1 MLVKELQAEPYNPIL
16 LYKPQGI
23 TDPKLPGI
31 SKDGFILALQT
42 EFQRD
47 LYRQYA
53 STVTCIDSTHKT
65 NAYDFKLV
73 TLLVHVVDEYRE
85 GIAIHYIS
93 GCFYLFM
100 HQYAWGEGGGILQP
114 QYNSTTVCVFAHR

>member
-1 MLVKELQAEPYNPIL
+1 MLVKELRAEPYNPLL

-23 TDPKLPGI
+23 TDPNLSTI
-31 SKDGFILALQT
+31 SKDGFMLALQT

-53 STVTCIDSTHKT
+53 STVICVDSTHKT

-73 TLLVHVVDEYRE
+73 TLLVVDEYGE
-85 GIAIHYIS
+85 GI
-93 GCFYLFM
+93 FK
-100 HQYAWGEGGGILQP
+100 
-114 QYNSTTVCVFAHR
+114 NSALLRGFTTS